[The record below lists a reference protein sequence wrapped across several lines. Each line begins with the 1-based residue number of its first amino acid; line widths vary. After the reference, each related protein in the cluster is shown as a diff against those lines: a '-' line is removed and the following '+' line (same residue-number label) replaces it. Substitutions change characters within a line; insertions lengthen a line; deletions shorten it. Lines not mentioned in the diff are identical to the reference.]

1 MKSIN
6 ARTTLKLVLALFWFV
21 ALVVVRLGYAG
32 EYYIYQ
38 DSNGKLVISNYAPPP
53 GSNVIKKETLSEV
66 TDQQIIE
73 SQLRENRLA
82 LDNRLSNLEKNVSEL
97 TENLRT
103 QDDIINSVP
112 VEGYGDNNI
121 AVGVAQSP
129 IIIARP
135 PHKHF
140 NHPGNL
146 RRNLPKVQP
155 RAVAPA
161 SRSGG
166 GGRAG

>member
-6 ARTTLKLVLALFWFV
+6 ACTTLKLILSLSSLIALG
-21 ALVVVRLGYAG
+21 VVRPGYAG

-38 DSNGKLVISNYAPPP
+38 DPNGKLVLSNYSPPL

-73 SQLRENRLA
+73 SQVRENQLA
-82 LDNRLSNLEKNVSEL
+82 FDNRLSSLERSVGEL
-97 TENLRT
+97 TENLHAQNEVMT
-103 QDDIINSVP
+103 NVP
-112 VEGYGDNNI
+112 EGYGDTNI
-121 AVGVAQSP
+121 AVGVAQGP
-129 IIIARP
+129 TIVARP
-135 PHKHF
+135 PHRNF

-155 RAVAPA
+155 HPVAPGA
-161 SRSGG
+161 RPGG

>member
-6 ARTTLKLVLALFWFV
+6 ARTTLKLVLSFSWLIAL
-21 ALVVVRLGYAG
+21 AVVRPGYAG

-38 DSNGKLVISNYAPPP
+38 DPNGKLIISNYAPPQ

-66 TDQQIIE
+66 TDQQIME
-73 SQLRENRLA
+73 SRLRENQLTF
-82 LDNRLSNLEKNVSEL
+82 DNRHSSLERSVGEL
-97 TENLRT
+97 TENLHAENEVVT
-103 QDDIINSVP
+103 NVP
-112 VEGYGDNNI
+112 EGYGDTNI
-121 AVGVAQSP
+121 AVGVAQGP
-129 IIIARP
+129 AIVARP
-135 PHKHF
+135 PHRNL

-155 RAVAPA
+155 RPVAPGA
-161 SRSGG
+161 RSGG

>member
-1 MKSIN
+1 M
-6 ARTTLKLVLALFWFV
+6 VGP
-21 ALVVVRLGYAG
+21 GYAG

-38 DSNGKLVISNYAPPP
+38 DPNGKGGSLELRAAS

-73 SQLRENRLA
+73 SQLRENQLA
-82 LDNRLSNLEKNVSEL
+82 VDNRLSSLERSVGEL
-97 TENLRT
+97 AENLRAQSEVIT
-103 QDDIINSVP
+103 NVP
-112 VEGYGDNNI
+112 EGYGDTNI
-121 AVGVAQSP
+121 AVGVVQGPA
-129 IIIARP
+129 IVARP

-146 RRNLPKVQP
+146 RRNLPKAQP
-155 RAVAPA
+155 RPVAPA
-161 SRSGG
+161 ARSGG

>member
-6 ARTTLKLVLALFWFV
+6 ARTTLKLVLSFSWFI
-21 ALVVVRLGYAG
+21 VVVMIRSGYAG

-38 DSNGKLVISNYAPPP
+38 DPNGKVVLSNYAPPQ

-66 TDQQIIE
+66 TDQQITE

-82 LDNRLSNLEKNVSEL
+82 LDNRLSSLERSVGEL
-97 TENLRT
+97 SENLRAQNEVIT
-103 QDDIINSVP
+103 NVP
-112 VEGYGDNNI
+112 EGYGDTNI
-121 AVGVAQSP
+121 AVGVVQGPA
-129 IIIARP
+129 IVARP
-135 PHKHF
+135 PRKNF

-146 RRNLPKVQP
+146 GRNLPKAQP
-155 RAVAPA
+155 RPIAPA
-161 SRSGG
+161 ARSGG

>member
-6 ARTTLKLVLALFWFV
+6 ARTTLKLVLSFSWFIAL
-21 ALVVVRLGYAG
+21 ALVRPGYAG

-38 DSNGKLVISNYAPPP
+38 DPNGKVVLSNYAPPQ

-73 SQLRENRLA
+73 SRPRENQLA
-82 LDNRLSNLEKNVSEL
+82 FDNRLLSLERSVGEL
-97 TENLRT
+97 SENLRAQSEVIT
-103 QDDIINSVP
+103 NVP
-112 VEGYGDNNI
+112 EGYGDTNI
-121 AVGVAQSP
+121 AVGVVQGSA
-129 IIIARP
+129 IVARP

-146 RRNLPKVQP
+146 GRNLPKAQP
-155 RAVAPA
+155 RPIAPA
-161 SRSGG
+161 ARSGG